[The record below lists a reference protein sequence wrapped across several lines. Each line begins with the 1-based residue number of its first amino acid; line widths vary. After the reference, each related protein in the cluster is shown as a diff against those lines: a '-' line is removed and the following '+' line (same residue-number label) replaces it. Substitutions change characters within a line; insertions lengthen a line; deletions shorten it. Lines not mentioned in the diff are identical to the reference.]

1 MGITERKEREKVEKR
16 LLILEAAKQIF
27 IEEGFEKAS
36 IRAISD
42 RIEYSPATIYLY
54 FKDKNELLFAIH
66 ELGFE
71 KLLGEMSSA
80 IDGIED
86 PIEQLRK
93 RGYAYM
99 KFAFENPEM
108 YDLMFIQNAP
118 IDTLKNHEV
127 WNCGEQNFM
136 LLCETIQSC
145 IDANLIRIKDL
156 NVAAMSIWS
165 FMHGLVSLRIRNRF
179 NKFNGD
185 VDVHELM
192 IQTLET
198 MIAIVKV

>member
-1 MGITERKEREKVEKR
+1 MGITERKEREKIEKR

-80 IDGIED
+80 IDGITD
-86 PIEQLRK
+86 PMEQLRR

-127 WNCGEQNFM
+127 WSCGEQNFT

-179 NKFNGD
+179 NKFNDD

-192 IQTLET
+192 VQTLET

>member
-1 MGITERKEREKVEKR
+1 MGIIERKEREKIEKR

-71 KLLGEMSSA
+71 KLLAEMSSA

-118 IDTLKNHEV
+118 IDTLKNQEV
-127 WNCGEQNFM
+127 WSCGEQNFT

>member
-1 MGITERKEREKVEKR
+1 MGITERKEREKIEKR

-36 IRAISD
+36 ISAISD
-42 RIEYSPATIYLY
+42 RIEYSPATIYIY

-71 KLLGEMSSA
+71 KLLAEMSSA
-80 IDGIED
+80 IEGIED

-93 RGYAYM
+93 RGYAYV

-118 IDTLKNHEV
+118 IDTLKNHE
-127 WNCGEQNFM
+127 
-136 LLCETIQSC
+136 
-145 IDANLIRIKDL
+145 
-156 NVAAMSIWS
+156 
-165 FMHGLVSLRIRNRF
+165 
-179 NKFNGD
+179 
-185 VDVHELM
+185 
-192 IQTLET
+192 
-198 MIAIVKV
+198 